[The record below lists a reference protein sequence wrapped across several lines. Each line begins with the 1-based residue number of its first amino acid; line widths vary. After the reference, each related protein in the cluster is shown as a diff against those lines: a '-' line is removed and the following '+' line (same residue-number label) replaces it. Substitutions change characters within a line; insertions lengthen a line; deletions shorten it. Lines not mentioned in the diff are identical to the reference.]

1 MIRLG
6 YKSSF
11 LFLSDQGLTRGWYA
25 NKLNSSSR
33 YFSQLITT
41 LCQRMVYGFLIKPYS
56 LICLASPLTFNSL
69 IIFLKQSSLFKLL
82 ALTDI
87 FGVDHPN
94 AFDGRFTINYGFW
107 SYSYNTRFFIRL
119 FINIFQPLISLTS
132 LYPSAGWLEREVWD
146 FYGIKF
152 LLHPDLRRILT
163 DYGFR
168 GHPLRKDFP
177 LVGFVELRY
186 DDGFKSIVFEPV
198 ELTQDFRFFKFA
210 NPWTSYR

>member
-1 MIRLG
+1 ML
-6 YKSSF
+6 KKDSF
-11 LFLSDQGLTRGWYA
+11 SFSLFLSDKGLTRGWY
-25 NKLNSSSR
+25 NNRLNAGGR
-33 YFSQLITT
+33 YFSHLLSLFCRKMI
-41 LCQRMVYGFLIKPYS
+41 YGFLLKPS
-56 LICLASPLTFNSL
+56 SITCLVTPLNFNSL
-69 IIFLKQSSLFKLL
+69 VIFLKQSSLFKLL

-87 FGVDHPN
+87 FAVDHPQ
-94 AFDGRFTINYGFW
+94 AFDGRFTINYSFW
-107 SYSYNTRFFIRL
+107 TYSYNTRVFLRL
-119 FINIFQPLISLTS
+119 FVNIFQPLISLTS
-132 LYPSAGWLEREVWD
+132 IYPCAGWLEREVWD
-146 FYGIKF
+146 LYGIKF

-210 NPWTSYR
+210 NPWASYR